1 MNAAPPA
8 DPRIL
13 RDDLVM
19 EIRAFIRE
27 LGGRHDG
34 GEDEETEEAPRTGAA
49 EGGRPSQ
56 VTLRG

>member
-19 EIRAFIRE
+19 EIRAFIQE
-27 LGGRHDG
+27 LGGRHSG
-34 GEDEETEEAPRTGAA
+34 GEDEETEEAPRAGAS
-49 EGGRPSQ
+49 EGSERAA
-56 VTLRG
+56 

>member
-27 LGGRHDG
+27 LGGRHDCG
-34 GEDEETEEAPRTGAA
+34 GDEATEEAPVRGAS
-49 EGGRPSQ
+49 EGRER
-56 VTLRG
+56 RG

>member
-13 RDDLVM
+13 RDDLVQ

-27 LGGRHDG
+27 LGGRHNCG
-34 GEDEETEEAPRTGAA
+34 GDEETEEAPRTGAS
-49 EGGRPSQ
+49 EGRER
-56 VTLRG
+56 RG